1 VRMENSI
8 DVQQC
13 EGGNG
18 GMDRERMAMPLRR
31 ASSWRWSETIDQS
44 IFVFWGMRRKAKTDG
59 IWEANTKEETQEKK
73 MRYALTMASIVDPRQ
88 IFCRTLTTSIEMGT
102 HGEPS
107 GRRPQTGLD
116 VEPVGETEGL
126 MREH

>member
-1 VRMENSI
+1 VRIENSI

-13 EGGNG
+13 EGGDG

-44 IFVFWGMRRKAKTDG
+44 IFLIWGMRRKAKTDG

-73 MRYALTMASIVDPRQ
+73 MRYALTMASIIDLRQ

-102 HGEPS
+102 HGEHRVEDHS
-107 GRRPQTGLD
+107 LGLD
-116 VEPVGETEGL
+116 VRCRASGKN
-126 MREH
+126 